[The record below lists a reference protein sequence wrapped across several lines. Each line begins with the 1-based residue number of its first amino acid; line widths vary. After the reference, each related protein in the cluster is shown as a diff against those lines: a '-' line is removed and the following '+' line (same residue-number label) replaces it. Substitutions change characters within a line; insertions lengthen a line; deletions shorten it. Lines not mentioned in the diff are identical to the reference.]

1 MAGPSADAH
10 AMIGEAISFDC
21 AAHIVARVKNY
32 LTPMAIVALEIGLA
46 RSEKIARDPRARGDR
61 SKIGYAGQGFL
72 CWPKARPAKY
82 SPLLPKQARS
92 GEQLSRLSG
101 ISTQFS
107 SGTGAEADAN
117 VQLKASSTGRYKFFM
132 PQTVLIND
140 PRIASSWH
148 SVKDIICI

>member
-1 MAGPSADAH
+1 
-10 AMIGEAISFDC
+10 
-21 AAHIVARVKNY
+21 
-32 LTPMAIVALEIGLA
+32 
-46 RSEKIARDPRARGDR
+46 
-61 SKIGYAGQGFL
+61 
-72 CWPKARPAKY
+72 
-82 SPLLPKQARS
+82 LPKQARS